1 MLIKIYIVLTLLF
14 YFYSKNR
21 NRAVGVLLFF
31 SVSNILLTTIFK
43 QVGVEIFFNNN
54 LYVFIHNLI
63 WLVIIKNFISHKK
76 QMVFIIASYI
86 LVNCL
91 TLFYTDVFKEFN
103 FNAFIFGSLTYTLI
117 FIILSYSNLR
127 SENLNFFLSNN
138 YILLF
143 APILFFFG
151 MSFMFGF
158 RSKSITRAVLVEGL
172 NLYTFVNYFVNI
184 IYYTLINIFIY
195 KERKLHNG

>member
-1 MLIKIYIVLTLLF
+1 MVIKIYIVLTLLF
-14 YFYSKNR
+14 YLYAKNR
-21 NRAVGVLLFF
+21 NKTVGVLLFF
-31 SVSNILLTTIFK
+31 SVSNILLTSIFK
-43 QVGVEIFFNNN
+43 QVDIEIYFNNN

-63 WLVIIKNFISHKK
+63 WLVIIKNFISNKSL
-76 QMVFIIASYI
+76 QTFIILIYFLI
-86 LVNCL
+86 NCIS
-91 TLFYTDVFKEFN
+91 FFFIDVFKEFN
-103 FNAFIFGSLTYTLI
+103 FDAFIFGSLMYTFI
-117 FIILSYSNLR
+117 FILISYLNLK

-158 RSKSITRAVLVEGL
+158 RSKSITRAVIFEDI

-184 IYYTLINIFIY
+184 IYYTLINVFIY
-195 KERKLHNG
+195 KERKLYNG